1 MEKTKRKFNVYNLVV
16 GLILTFYSVF
26 LIGLL
31 VWTLIVSMK
40 TQDEFWI
47 NSWPW
52 VEGKFEFKYID
63 AMFGFRVDA
72 SIDGFN
78 NTYYDLSGLFINS
91 ITYSLGS
98 AFVST
103 VSPLLVAYVTSKYKY
118 KFSGFLP
125 KFVLAV
131 LMIPVI
137 GSTASTIQMLKSMQ
151 IFDTYFGALV
161 LKAGFTNMY
170 FLVFYAAFQS
180 LSWEYA
186 EAAFVDGA
194 SHARVMLGI
203 MIPLIKPM
211 ILSVFIIFFVG
222 YWNDYTTALTFYP
235 SRPTAALG
243 LYYFNRNTTTSAN
256 ETMLLT
262 GCMLVSIPV
271 IVIFLIF
278 SEKLMG
284 NISMGGIKG

>member
-1 MEKTKRKFNVYNLVV
+1 MKKTKKALNTYNLVV
-16 GLILTFYSVF
+16 GIILAVYSIF
-26 LIGLL
+26 LVGLL
-31 VWTLIVSMK
+31 VWTFMVSMK

-52 VEGKFEFKYID
+52 VEGTFEFKYIE
-63 AMFGFRVDA
+63 AMLEFRVDA
-72 SIDGFN
+72 SIDGFS
-78 NTYYDLSGLFINS
+78 NTYYDLSGLFMNS
-91 ITYSLGS
+91 ILYSLGS
-98 AFVST
+98 AIVST
-103 VSPLLVAYVTSKYKY
+103 VSPLVVAYVASKYKY
-118 KFSGFLP
+118 KFSKFLP
-125 KFVLAV
+125 KFVLTV

-137 GSTASTIQMLKSMQ
+137 GSTASTIQMLRSMQ
-151 IFDTYFGALV
+151 IFDTYFGALA
-161 LKAGFTNMY
+161 LKAGFTSMY
-170 FLVFYAAFQS
+170 FLVFYGAFQS

-194 SHARVMLGI
+194 SHARVMFGI

-211 ILSVFIIFFVG
+211 IFSVFIIFFVS
-222 YWNDYTTALTFYP
+222 YWNDYTTALTYYP

-243 LYYFNRNTTTSAN
+243 LYYFNRNTTTSAH